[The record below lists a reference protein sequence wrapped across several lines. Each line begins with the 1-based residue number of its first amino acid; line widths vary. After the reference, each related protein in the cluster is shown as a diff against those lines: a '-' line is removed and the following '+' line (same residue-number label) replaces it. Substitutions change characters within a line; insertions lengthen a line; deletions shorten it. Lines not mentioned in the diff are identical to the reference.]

1 MTKRK
6 DLPKSFSDIETPHE
20 TVADSFG
27 DGLARE
33 PLTVRLGD
41 LWNGYVRTAD
51 DQSGPDA
58 SPRSPRSPS
67 ALPLMDDM
75 KGILQWD

>member
-1 MTKRK
+1 MTPRK
-6 DLPKSFSDIETPHE
+6 DPTKPFSDIEIPHE

-27 DGLARE
+27 DGLGSE

-41 LWNGYVRTAD
+41 LWTDFVRTPGEQRD
-51 DQSGPDA
+51 PDA
-58 SPRSPRSPS
+58 PQRSSS
-67 ALPLMDDM
+67 ALPLLDYM

>member
-1 MTKRK
+1 MTTRK
-6 DLPKSFSDIETPHE
+6 DSAKSFSDIEKPHE

-27 DGLARE
+27 DGLEHE

-41 LWNGYVRTAD
+41 LWSDFVRSAD
-51 DQSGPDA
+51 DQRDPETTS
-58 SPRSPRSPS
+58 RSPS
-67 ALPLMDDM
+67 ALPLLDDM

>member
-1 MTKRK
+1 MTNRK
-6 DLPKSFSDIETPHE
+6 DLPKSVGDIERPRE

-27 DGLARE
+27 DGVERE

-41 LWNGYVRTAD
+41 LWNDLVRVAD
-51 DQSGPDA
+51 ERRDPDGA
-58 SPRSPRSPS
+58 PRTS
-67 ALPLMDDM
+67 ALPLLDDM

>member
-1 MTKRK
+1 MTTRK
-6 DLPKSFSDIETPHE
+6 DSTEAFSDIEKPHE

-27 DGLARE
+27 DGLEHE

-41 LWNGYVRTAD
+41 LWSDFVRSADEKADADTA
-51 DQSGPDA
+51 
-58 SPRSPRSPS
+58 PRSPS
-67 ALPLMDDM
+67 ALPLLDDM

>member
-1 MTKRK
+1 MTTRK
-6 DLPKSFSDIETPHE
+6 DPAKSFSDIEIPHE

-27 DGLARE
+27 DGLGSE

-41 LWNGYVRTAD
+41 LWTDFVRAD
-51 DQSGPDA
+51 DEPRDPDA
-58 SPRSPRSPS
+58 SQRSSS
-67 ALPLMDDM
+67 ALPLLDEM